1 MAETKDNFHE
11 YSKSIVKEFI
21 HNVVILDDLIF
32 QEENKIPNVED
43 IEKMKLSVMNKLTLS
58 QLDSHFVDKEKTF
71 DSNNVANHNIDTQ
84 CLIEAFINKGIVCS
98 SISPNID
105 KRGFVN
111 EDDKIEKAN
120 KLFPILSKADI
131 IILDWQTYADDKN
144 GELTCELL
152 KSFKQ
157 ESENLNRLRLILIYT
172 GANIDDDVIPNVE
185 KIFNNKFQTNKSL
198 QYKSLLLKI
207 IRKKTLESDMESIS
221 EENLPEECLETF
233 TQITDGLIPN
243 AIMSAITDIRDNT
256 YKILSVLNKN
266 FDAAFINHKMQLN
279 SPCDADMFLS
289 DLISD
294 FIANSFN
301 STRICNT
308 VSEQHIRDW
317 FKHKQYEEILNISKD
332 IKDFICNRID
342 KSKKDNK
349 EELKNEIENLKCL
362 DAIERGFVNV
372 INDICDDGQI
382 KYFVENQRYSFTN
395 HFNKSSINID
405 KLFSAITML
414 QAINYNEINKPCMTL
429 GTIIKSLN
437 NSTYYLCIQPRC
449 DSVRIEKGEN
459 RKFLLMPLQKDCT
472 VGKICI
478 IDENQQPI
486 ILGYR
491 KIHDIELKVFSQS
504 NIVNGHIEATYRD
517 TNKTFI
523 FTDIENTEYVW
534 LADLKFTY
542 AQRIIQEYAKEIC
555 RVGLDEYE
563 WFRKLHK

>member
-1 MAETKDNFHE
+1 MTETADNFQE
-11 YSKSIVKEFI
+11 YSKSIVKDFI

-32 QEENKIPNVED
+32 QEENKIPTVED
-43 IEKMKLSVMNKLTLS
+43 IEKIKLSAMNKLTLTQS
-58 QLDSHFVDKEKTF
+58 KEKTI
-71 DSNNVANHNIDTQ
+71 DSTNVANHNIDTQ
-84 CLIEAFINKGIVCS
+84 CLIDAFIKKGILCS

-105 KRGFVN
+105 KLGFKN
-111 EDDKIEKAN
+111 EEEREKKAN
-120 KLFPILSKADI
+120 ELFSILSKADI
-131 IILDWQTYADDKN
+131 VILDWQTYDDDKN

-172 GANIDDDVIPNVE
+172 GANIDDVVIPNIE
-185 KIFNNKFQTNKSL
+185 EIFKKKLQTNKSL
-198 QYKSLLLKI
+198 QYKALLLKI
-207 IRKKTLESDMESIS
+207 IRKKALDSDTDSVS

-256 YKILSVLNKN
+256 YKILSVLNKK

-301 STRICNT
+301 STKICDT

-317 FKHKQYEEILNISKD
+317 FKHKQYEETLDISKE
-332 IKDFICNRID
+332 IKDFICDRINN
-342 KSKKDNK
+342 SEKDNK

-372 INDICDDGQI
+372 INDICDDRQI
-382 KYFVENQRYSFTN
+382 KSFVENQRYSFTD
-395 HFNKSSINID
+395 HFYKSSINLD
-405 KLFSAITML
+405 KSFSAITML
-414 QAINYNEINKPCMTL
+414 QTINYNEINKPCMTL

-449 DSVRIEKGEN
+449 DSVRIKDGEN

-504 NIVNGHIEATYRD
+504 NIVNGHIEATYKD

-523 FTDIENTEYVW
+523 FTDIENNEYVW
-534 LADLKFTY
+534 LANLKFTY